1 MKKLLAL
8 GIITLAIGVAIAAE
22 NAKLSPNGERSLM
35 VVDSSAE
42 TKRLVA
48 DSRGS
53 VKVALDGNADR
64 AFAYSTQRSTNA
76 FTLSL
81 SGLGLEWKVQAIGGE
96 AAFSI
101 NGGST
106 FSLTSEKYEGSFA
119 GLRASPSIEVSGLT
133 GGATAFVYISASQ

>member
-1 MKKLLAL
+1 MKKLLIIPAL
-8 GIITLAIGVAIAAE
+8 ALAMGVLYAAE

-53 VKVALDGNADR
+53 VKGALDGNADR
-64 AFAYSTQRSTNA
+64 AFAYSTQRSTNV

-106 FSLTSEKYEGSFA
+106 FSLTSA
-119 GLRASPSIEVSGLT
+119 
-133 GGATAFVYISASQ
+133 